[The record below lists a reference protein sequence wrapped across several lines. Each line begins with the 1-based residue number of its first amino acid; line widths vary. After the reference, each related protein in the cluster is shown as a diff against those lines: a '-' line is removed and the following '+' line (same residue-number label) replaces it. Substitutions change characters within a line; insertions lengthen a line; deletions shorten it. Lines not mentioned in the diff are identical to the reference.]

1 AELRIDEVN
10 TGMFAFDGAALAG
23 ALAEVRADNAQG
35 ELYLPDVLPIMRA
48 HDRVVGAFQ
57 LSDPDELL
65 GINDRVQL
73 AEVAA
78 VAQRQ
83 IQEHHMRAGVTI
95 VNPAATVI
103 DTEVTIGQ
111 DTVIAPFTP
120 LQGSTALGG

>member
-1 AELRIDEVN
+1 
-10 TGMFAFDGAALAG
+10 MFAFDGAALTG

-35 ELYLPDVLPIMRA
+35 EYYLPDVLPILRA
-48 HDRVVGAFQ
+48 HEQTVAAYE

-65 GINDRVQL
+65 GINDRRP
-73 AEVAA
+73 ARRGHR

-83 IQEHHMRAGVTI
+83 IHERHMLAGVTI

-111 DTVIAPFTP
+111 DTVIAPFT
-120 LQGSTALGG
+120 